1 MKKTIFVIIGLIAL
15 IYVGKCT
22 YQTLSISSTIPVIKE
37 YTCNGNVD
45 FLIANI
51 KKYVS
56 AHPSISF
63 KVTGVVGDKDSG
75 LGYQITIS
83 FKSNNHD
90 LTYDIKCED
99 NKMKDKVITTLK
111 IIAAHDLTS
120 GTGGY
125 GVKADGMSELIN
137 SFTSAILTPMQY
149 EQNIKVTPL

>member
-1 MKKTIFVIIGLIAL
+1 MKKAIFFIVGLIVL

-63 KVTGVVGDKDSG
+63 KVTGVVGDKESG
-75 LGYQITIS
+75 LGYQITIR

-99 NKMKDKVITTLK
+99 DKLKDKFITSLK
-111 IIAAHDLTS
+111 IIAAHDLTT

-137 SFTSAILTPMQY
+137 SFNSDILIPMQH
-149 EQNIKVTPL
+149 EQNIKITPL